1 MLKLRAYVKPYLGM
15 VLLAL
20 ALLVLQVQCDLALP
34 EMMSDIVNLG
44 VLGHDSAYILSAGGR
59 MLLFSLLGAVCMVG
73 VGYLAARVSSGFSFD
88 LRGAVFSKVEYLSGA
103 DFDKIPVS
111 SLITRATNDVTQLA
125 MLLLMSIRMVFFA
138 PILGVGGVI
147 KALQHSRGMSWIIGV
162 ALLCVVG
169 VVAVLMAAALP
180 RFRAIQ
186 KLTDKINLVARENLE
201 GMPVVRAFGTQGFEL
216 GRFDAANRELT
227 ATNLAINRAMSV
239 MMPSMML
246 IMNLTTVL
254 IVWVGARQAAAGLT
268 NVGDI
273 MAYMQYA
280 MQIIM
285 SFLMIAMMFI
295 IFPRAAVSAERIS
308 EVLALPESVPD
319 PASPQSFGPD
329 TLGDKTGIAF
339 DHVSFRFPGSEE
351 DVLHDITFE
360 ARPGT
365 TTAIIGA
372 TGSGKTTLVNLIMR
386 FYDVSAGR
394 VLVGGKDVRSVAKS
408 SLRERI
414 GYVPQKA
421 VLFSGTVESNLKYGD
436 KNADIAAIKKAAGI
450 AQATGFIEEKGNGY
464 AEPVAQGGG
473 NVSGGQK
480 QRLSIAR
487 ALVKNAPILIFDD
500 SFSALDLK
508 TDRLLRSALNR
519 SLSGVTVIIVA
530 QRVSTIM
537 EADNILVLENG
548 AAVGFGPHKKL
559 LEACPVYREI
569 AASQLSEGEL
579 GL

>member
-1 MLKLRAYVKPYLGM
+1 
-15 VLLAL
+15 
-20 ALLVLQVQCDLALP
+20 
-34 EMMSDIVNLG
+34 
-44 VLGHDSAYILSAGGR
+44 
-59 MLLFSLLGAVCMVG
+59 
-73 VGYLAARVSSGFSFD
+73 
-88 LRGAVFSKVEYLSGA
+88 
-103 DFDKIPVS
+103 
-111 SLITRATNDVTQLA
+111 
-125 MLLLMSIRMVFFA
+125 
-138 PILGVGGVI
+138 
-147 KALQHSRGMSWIIGV
+147 
-162 ALLCVVG
+162 
-169 VVAVLMAAALP
+169 
-180 RFRAIQ
+180 
-186 KLTDKINLVARENLE
+186 
-201 GMPVVRAFGTQGFEL
+201 
-216 GRFDAANRELT
+216 
-227 ATNLAINRAMSV
+227 MSV

-308 EVLALPESVPD
+308 EVLGLTESVPE
-319 PASPQSFGPD
+319 PESPDIFGEE
-329 TLGDKTGIAF
+329 TGIVF

-351 DVLHDITFE
+351 DVLRDITFE
-360 ARPGT
+360 AKPGS

-386 FYDVSAGR
+386 FYDVTEGR
-394 VLVGGKDVRSVAKS
+394 VLLGGKDVRAVTKS
-408 SLRERI
+408 SLRDKI

-436 KNADIAAIKKAAGI
+436 KDADIVALKKAAGI
-450 AQATGFIEEKGNGY
+450 AQAADFIEEKENGY
-464 AEPVAQGGG
+464 MEPVAQGGG

-487 ALVKNAPILIFDD
+487 ALVKNAPVLILDD

-508 TDRLLRSALNR
+508 TDRLLRSALKTE
-519 SLSGVTVIIVA
+519 LSGITVIIVA

-548 AAVGFGPHKKL
+548 AAAGFGPHKTL
-559 LEACPVYREI
+559 LETCTVYREI
-569 AASQLSEGEL
+569 AASQLSEKEL
-579 GL
+579 GR

>member
-1 MLKLRAYVKPYLGM
+1 M
-15 VLLAL
+15 
-20 ALLVLQVQCDLALP
+20 LLV
-34 EMMSDIVNLG
+34 
-44 VLGHDSAYILSAGGR
+44 
-59 MLLFSLLGAVCMVG
+59 SLLGAACTVG
-73 VGYLAARVSSGFSFD
+73 VGFLAARVSSGFSFD
-88 LRGAVFSKVEYLSGA
+88 LRGAVFSKVEFLSGA

-147 KALQHSRGMSWIIGV
+147 KALQHSRGMSWIIAV
-162 ALLCVVG
+162 ALLCVIG

-180 RFRAIQ
+180 RFRVIQ

-216 GRFDAANRELT
+216 ERFDSANRELT
-227 ATNLAINRAMSV
+227 AVNLAINRAMSV

-268 NVGDI
+268 SVGDI

-295 IFPRAAVSAERIS
+295 IFPRAAVSAERIA
-308 EVLALPESVPD
+308 EVLRLPESVPE
-319 PASPQSFGPD
+319 PESPEEFAAGN
-329 TLGDKTGIAF
+329 GCEIVF
-339 DHVSFRFPGSEE
+339 EHVSFRFPGSEE
-351 DVLHDITFE
+351 DVLRDISFE

-365 TTAIIGA
+365 TTAVIGA

-386 FYDVSAGR
+386 FYDVTAGR
-394 VLVGGKDVRSVAKS
+394 VLVGGKDVRAVTKAK
-408 SLRERI
+408 LREKL

-421 VLFSGTVESNLKYGD
+421 VLFSGTIESNLKYGD
-436 KNADIAAIKKAAGI
+436 KNAGLAALKKAAGI
-450 AQATGFIEEKGNGY
+450 AQAADFIEEKEQGY

-487 ALVKNAPILIFDD
+487 ALVKDAPVLIFDD

-508 TDRLLRSALNR
+508 TDRLLRAALNR
-519 SLSGVTVIIVA
+519 ETLSATVIIVA

-548 AAVGFGPHKKL
+548 AAVGFGPHKTL
-559 LEACPVYREI
+559 LATCPVYREI
-569 AASQLSEGEL
+569 AASQLSEREL
-579 GL
+579 AL